1 MNETRAGSITLQL
14 QETIRAIKRY
24 PDALQQVHLGISNAE
39 ARIGTVE
46 QTATHRIEVIRAEMS
61 WALHDHKERTDR
73 LIDQLSP
80 EQDRAQFF
88 DISDHR
94 RRSPPL
100 LRSLSLDVDSEYV
113 GNGRVCT
120 FFGPIS
126 GNDNSCRKCL
136 VNAAGATSGERVL
149 LRLAIIMAPQRIC
162 FVCLERQTGN
172 PAGPND
178 SGPGAPKGNGSVND
192 AKKAKCKLFRLE
204 PEPEPAQLRRWL
216 AEMKERVANAFAYD
230 PGYAFAWELKSQMAL
245 DTRQILWLLYDFLR
259 PHVTG
264 DSTFK
269 RIDLV
274 ELDVQLWD
282 RDDSVRNYAYLRTI
296 RVNAMTTWRRRRNQ
310 EKMCILPHDPRQ
322 HNGGMLPLHMA
333 VRIDRHHDLREVRVL
348 QDDVI
353 RGVAARIGRRLRD
366 AFRRGVG
373 LLDSRGVLVLAGL
386 RLRVLESTP
395 SLLSPG
401 KRCKELGYRF
411 IWEPFCDPM
420 FFDPKGKRLKIDVI
434 NNIPYLLFSET
445 DLPRVYPALPA
456 PIIVHEKVV
465 AVGEAPQGELDEI
478 GELVLDMPQE
488 EKGGPRSSGDKRDV
502 GSNLRGLLLLLLP
515 SLGLTI

>member
-1 MNETRAGSITLQL
+1 M
-14 QETIRAIKRY
+14 
-24 PDALQQVHLGISNAE
+24 
-39 ARIGTVE
+39 
-46 QTATHRIEVIRAEMS
+46 
-61 WALHDHKERTDR
+61 
-73 LIDQLSP
+73 
-80 EQDRAQFF
+80 
-88 DISDHR
+88 
-94 RRSPPL
+94 
-100 LRSLSLDVDSEYV
+100 
-113 GNGRVCT
+113 
-120 FFGPIS
+120 
-126 GNDNSCRKCL
+126 
-136 VNAAGATSGERVL
+136 
-149 LRLAIIMAPQRIC
+149 
-162 FVCLERQTGN
+162 
-172 PAGPND
+172 
-178 SGPGAPKGNGSVND
+178 
-192 AKKAKCKLFRLE
+192 
-204 PEPEPAQLRRWL
+204 
-216 AEMKERVANAFAYD
+216 
-230 PGYAFAWELKSQMAL
+230 
-245 DTRQILWLLYDFLR
+245 
-259 PHVTG
+259 
-264 DSTFK
+264 
-269 RIDLV
+269 
-274 ELDVQLWD
+274 QLWD
-282 RDDSVRNYAYLRTI
+282 RDDSVRNYAYLRTSC
-296 RVNAMTTWRRRRNQ
+296 VNAMTTWRRRRNQ

-353 RGVAARIGRRLRD
+353 RGVAARVGRRLRD

-411 IWEPFCDPM
+411 IREPFCDPM

-502 GSNLRGLLLLLLP
+502 GVKPKGSPPPPPPPPPPEPRAHDLKEEPTSIRHLMTHLLKDPYCDACQHAKMEKLEIFLPGLSP
-515 SLGLTI
+515 R

>member
-80 EQDRAQFF
+80 EVCIRVGIEIPDGTRYEVLPRNA
-88 DISDHR
+88 SV
-94 RRSPPL
+94 SGV
-100 LRSLSLDVDSEYV
+100 LS
-113 GNGRVCT
+113 
-120 FFGPIS
+120 
-126 GNDNSCRKCL
+126 
-136 VNAAGATSGERVL
+136 
-149 LRLAIIMAPQRIC
+149 
-162 FVCLERQTGN
+162 
-172 PAGPND
+172 
-178 SGPGAPKGNGSVND
+178 
-192 AKKAKCKLFRLE
+192 
-204 PEPEPAQLRRWL
+204 
-216 AEMKERVANAFAYD
+216 
-230 PGYAFAWELKSQMAL
+230 
-245 DTRQILWLLYDFLR
+245 RQILWLLYDFLR